1 MTDAGIVSITDIMMA
16 EVLNAVDAVKTPT
29 NRLISRSRIEDE
41 IVENPEEYPI
51 LSQATKPFRR
61 QAITKVM
68 KRRFPF
74 WSEQAGVKRRS
85 FVWVISPAA
94 GVPA

>member
-1 MTDAGIVSITDIMMA
+1 MTAVGIVSITDIMMA

-29 NRLISRSRIEDE
+29 NRLISRSRIEDGV
-41 IVENPEEYPI
+41 VETPEEYPI
-51 LSQATKPFRR
+51 LSQATKQFRR

-74 WSEQAGVKRRS
+74 WSEQAGVRRRS

-94 GVPA
+94 GVSA